1 MSVDPNESTLSSLPA
16 LPEGLQNLRAER
28 DEFRAKC
35 IKLEGRANELWDL
48 LQSGKGFSEIG
59 KVDPLLDAFMQV
71 CREKTGA
78 LTSAV
83 LLKDGLFDAE
93 VPHYRVKAFHGLD
106 PVYVAR
112 DGKPEELTMFNI
124 PQDQGLLWQII
135 GRGDPFNVLD
145 MQLQP
150 RFTTAFRNWNLSVL
164 QSDVWVPLLVGREVL
179 GVLTLGMRWDRS
191 RIPESDHLFL
201 HRMAQIAAININSAK
216 ELERVST
223 MLRNVEILMDINLA
237 LANVNNFKQL
247 VVRTLEDACKAMG
260 AQKANLALL
269 NEDTG
274 ELEIK
279 VVAGECIPKHV
290 RDEINEGRKQPRTVA
305 IGEGLAGKSAETGL
319 AQRQNDRSK
328 IPQFGQFTAHCMLS
342 VPLLHGPEKKVVG
355 VMTMTNK
362 VLGKDRAPDDE
373 FGVDPLGRYSPE
385 DEAMA
390 LQLANTAAV
399 NLARARNHQKA
410 ITDAMTGMWNKRCFE
425 DTIREYVAEGRRF
438 AIAVSDIDKFKRFND
453 TYGHAAGDYVLIQ
466 TAKQMMGHARPA
478 TEDGAYRYGGEEFVL
493 LFPDT
498 SAEEA
503 AEIVETYRAAM
514 EFSSFDYEGEKMA
527 VTVSV
532 GVSEFP
538 RDGRSY
544 KEVFELADQA
554 LYAAKEGGRNQVR
567 IHQSDGEARR
577 VGAAAK

>member
-1 MSVDPNESTLSSLPA
+1 MADHDESALHDVQA
-16 LPEGLQNLRAER
+16 LPQGLSNLRRER
-28 DEFRAKC
+28 DDYRAKS

-78 LTSAV
+78 ETSAV
-83 LLKDGLFDAE
+83 LLKDGLFDAD

-112 DGKPEELTMFNI
+112 DGKPEELTMYNI

-150 RFTTAFRNWNLSVL
+150 RFETAFRRWNLGVL

-191 RIPESDHLFL
+191 RIPESEHLFL
-201 HRMAQIAAININSAK
+201 QRMAQIASININSAK

-247 VVRTLEDACKAMG
+247 VVRTLEDACLAMG

-269 NEDTG
+269 NEETG

-279 VVAGECIPKHV
+279 VVAGDCIPKPV
-290 RDEINEGRKQPRTVA
+290 RDAINEGRQQPRTVA
-305 IGEGLAGKSAETGL
+305 VGEGLAGKAAETKEP
-319 AQRQNDRSK
+319 QRQNDRSK
-328 IPQFGQFTAHCMLS
+328 IPQFGQFTAHCMLA
-342 VPLLHGPEKKVVG
+342 VPLLHGEEKKVVG

-362 VLGKDRAPDDE
+362 VLGHERNAEEP
-373 FGVDPLGRYSPE
+373 FAVDPLGRYSPE
-385 DEAMA
+385 DQAMA
-390 LQLANTAAV
+390 MQLSNTAAV

-425 DTIREYVAEGRRF
+425 DTIQEYIAEGRRF

-453 TYGHAAGDYVLIQ
+453 TYGHAAGDFVLIE
-466 TAKQMMGHARPA
+466 TAKKMQAFARPA

-498 SAEEA
+498 GAEEA
-503 AEIVETYRAAM
+503 AEIVEEYRAAM
-514 EFSSFDYEGEKMA
+514 EFSTHDYDGQTMN

-532 GVSEFP
+532 GLAEYP

-544 KEVFELADQA
+544 KEVFEHADKA

-567 IHQSDGEARR
+567 IHEADGEARR
-577 VGAAAK
+577 VGVAAK